1 VALLE
6 IQDVTKAFGGV
17 QAVDHV
23 TLSFEESGLTSVIGP
38 NGAGKTT
45 LFNLI
50 TGHLTP
56 SGGRIVFAG
65 EDITR
70 LPSFE
75 IWYKGLCR
83 SFQITSLFPS
93 LTVFENIQ
101 LVQLTRHRKQFN
113 LFQRA
118 AHLYQEETFEILKAV
133 ELADQAN
140 MTVSS
145 MPYGDQRK
153 LEIGIVLASNAKL
166 MLLDEPT
173 AGMARVERLAM
184 AGFIERLFQER
195 GLSIVF
201 IEHDMD
207 VVMSIS
213 QKIWVMHQG
222 RIIVE
227 GTPDEIR
234 RNDEV
239 RRIYLGEQ
247 NLWSS

>member
-1 VALLE
+1 MALLE
-6 IQDVTKAFGGV
+6 IQDLTKVFGGV
-17 QAVDHV
+17 RAVDHV
-23 TLSFEESGLTSVIGP
+23 SMTFEEHGLTSIIGP

-56 SGGRIVFAG
+56 NSGRILFAG
-65 EDITR
+65 EDITK
-70 LPSFE
+70 LPPYE

-101 LVQLTRHRKQFN
+101 LVQLTRHQQQFN
-113 LFQRA
+113 FIKRA
-118 AHLYQEETFEILKAV
+118 AHLYREETGEILEAI
-133 ELADQAN
+133 ELGDKAN
-140 MTVSS
+140 MVASS
-145 MPYGDQRK
+145 LPHGDQRK
-153 LEIGIVLASNAKL
+153 LEIGIVLASGSKM

-173 AGMARVERLAM
+173 AGMARGERLAM
-184 AGFIERLFQER
+184 ASFIEKLFRER

-213 QKIWVMHQG
+213 QKIRVMHQG
-222 RIIVE
+222 GIIAE
-227 GTPDEIR
+227 GDPEEIR

-239 RRIYLGEQ
+239 KRIYLGER
-247 NLWSS
+247 

>member
-1 VALLE
+1 MALLE

-23 TLSFEESGLTSVIGP
+23 TLSFEERGLTSVIGP

-50 TGHLTP
+50 TGHLPP
-56 SGGRIVFAG
+56 SDGRILFAG

-70 LPSFE
+70 LPSYD

-101 LVQLTRHRKQFN
+101 LVHLTRHRKQFN

-118 AHLYQEETFEILKAV
+118 TLLYKEEIFEILEAI
-133 ELADQAN
+133 ELSDKAN

-145 MPYGDQRK
+145 LPYGDQRK
-153 LEIGIVLASNAKL
+153 LEIGIVLASNAKM

-173 AGMARVERLAM
+173 AGMARGERLAM
-184 AGFIERLFQER
+184 ASFIERLFQER
-195 GLSIVF
+195 SLSIVF

-213 QKIWVMHQG
+213 QKIRVMHQG

-227 GTPDEIR
+227 GTPEEIQ

-239 RRIYLGEQ
+239 KRIYLGEQ
-247 NLWSS
+247 TI

>member
-1 VALLE
+1 MALLE
-6 IQDVTKAFGGV
+6 IQDLTKAFGGV

-23 TLSFEESGLTSVIGP
+23 TLSFEERGLTSVIGP

-56 SGGRIVFAG
+56 SDGRILFGG

-118 AHLYQEETFEILKAV
+118 THLYKEETFEILKAI
-133 ELADQAN
+133 ELADKAN

-145 MPYGDQRK
+145 LPYGDQRK
-153 LEIGIVLASNAKL
+153 LEIGIVLASDAKM

-184 AGFIERLFQER
+184 ASFIERLFQER
-195 GLSIVF
+195 SLSIVF

-227 GTPDEIR
+227 GTPEEIQ

-239 RRIYLGEQ
+239 KRIYLGEQ
-247 NLWSS
+247 II

>member
-1 VALLE
+1 MALLE
-6 IQDVTKAFGGV
+6 IQGLTKVFGGLR
-17 QAVDHV
+17 AVDQV
-23 TLSFEESGLTSVIGP
+23 SLSFEERGLTSIIGP

-50 TGHLTP
+50 TGHLP
-56 SGGRIVFAG
+56 PNSGRIFFAG

-70 LPSFE
+70 LPSHE

-113 LFQRA
+113 LLERA
-118 AHLYQEETFEILKAV
+118 AHLYKEETFDILEAI
-133 ELADQAN
+133 ELSDKAN

-145 MPYGDQRK
+145 LPYGDQRK
-153 LEIGIVLASNAKL
+153 LEIGIVLASGSKM

-184 AGFIERLFQER
+184 ASFIERLFQER

-213 QKIWVMHQG
+213 QKIRVMHQG
-222 RIIVE
+222 RIIAE
-227 GTPDEIR
+227 GDPEEIR

-239 RRIYLGEQ
+239 KRIYLGER
-247 NLWSS
+247 

>member
-1 VALLE
+1 MALLE

-23 TLSFEESGLTSVIGP
+23 TLSFEERGLTSVIGP

-50 TGHLTP
+50 TGHVTP
-56 SGGRIVFAG
+56 SDGKIIFAG
-65 EDITR
+65 EDITH
-70 LPSFE
+70 LPSYE

-118 AHLYQEETFEILKAV
+118 THLYREETFDILKAI
-133 ELADQAN
+133 ELENEAN

-145 MPYGDQRK
+145 LPYGDQRK
-153 LEIGIVLASNAKL
+153 LEIGIVLASGSKM

-213 QKIWVMHQG
+213 QKIRVMHQG
-222 RIIVE
+222 RILVE
-227 GTPDEIR
+227 GTPDEIQ

-239 RRIYLGEQ
+239 KRIYLGEQ
-247 NLWSS
+247 NL

>member
-1 VALLE
+1 MALLE
-6 IQDVTKAFGGV
+6 IQGLTKAFGGV
-17 QAVDHV
+17 RAVDQV
-23 TLSFEESGLTSVIGP
+23 SLRFEERGLTSIIGP

-45 LFNLI
+45 LFNLV
-50 TGHLTP
+50 TGYLTP
-56 SGGRIVFAG
+56 NSGKVLFAG

-70 LPSFE
+70 LPSYE

-118 AHLYQEETFEILKAV
+118 THLYREETFEILKAI
-133 ELADQAN
+133 ELRDKAH
-140 MTVSS
+140 MIVSS
-145 MPYGDQRK
+145 LPYGDQRK
-153 LEIGIVLASNAKL
+153 LEIGIVLASGSKM

-184 AGFIERLFQER
+184 ASFIKKLFQER
-195 GLSIVF
+195 DLSIVF

-213 QKIWVMHQG
+213 QKIRVMHQG
-222 RIIVE
+222 RIIAE
-227 GTPDEIR
+227 GSPEEIR
-234 RNDEV
+234 SNDQV
-239 RRIYLGEQ
+239 KGIYLGAR
-247 NLWSS
+247 

>member
-1 VALLE
+1 MALLE
-6 IQDVTKAFGGV
+6 IQGLTKAFGGV
-17 QAVDHV
+17 RAVDQV
-23 TLSFEESGLTSVIGP
+23 SLSLEERGLTSVIGP

-50 TGHLTP
+50 TGHVAPNEGKIL
-56 SGGRIVFAG
+56 FAG
-65 EDITR
+65 EDITH
-70 LPSFE
+70 LPSYE

-93 LTVFENIQ
+93 LTAFENIQ

-118 AHLYQEETFEILKAV
+118 THLYKEETFEILKAI
-133 ELADQAN
+133 ELEDKAN

-145 MPYGDQRK
+145 LPYGDQRK
-153 LEIGIVLASNAKL
+153 LEIGIVLASGSKM

-213 QKIWVMHQG
+213 QKIRVMHQG
-222 RIIVE
+222 RIIAE
-227 GTPDEIR
+227 GSPEEIQ

-239 RRIYLGEQ
+239 KRIYLGEQ
-247 NLWSS
+247 GL

>member
-1 VALLE
+1 MALLE
-6 IQDVTKAFGGV
+6 IQGLTKAFGGV
-17 QAVDHV
+17 RAVDQV
-23 TLSFEESGLTSVIGP
+23 SLSLEERGLTSVIGP

-50 TGHLTP
+50 TGHLAP
-56 SGGRIVFAG
+56 NDGKVLFAG
-65 EDITR
+65 EDITH
-70 LPSFE
+70 LPSYE

-93 LTVFENIQ
+93 LTAFENIQ

-118 AHLYQEETFEILKAV
+118 THLYKEETFEILKAI
-133 ELADQAN
+133 ELEDKAN

-145 MPYGDQRK
+145 LPYGDQRK
-153 LEIGIVLASNAKL
+153 LEIGIVLASGSKM

-213 QKIWVMHQG
+213 QKIRVMHQG
-222 RIIVE
+222 RIIAE
-227 GTPDEIR
+227 GSPEEIQ

-239 RRIYLGEQ
+239 KRIYLGEQ
-247 NLWSS
+247 GL

>member
-1 VALLE
+1 MALLE
-6 IQDVTKAFGGV
+6 IQGLTKAFGGV
-17 QAVDHV
+17 RAVDQV
-23 TLSFEESGLTSVIGP
+23 SLSLEERGLTSVIGP

-50 TGHLTP
+50 TGHVAPNEGKIL
-56 SGGRIVFAG
+56 FAG
-65 EDITR
+65 EDITH
-70 LPSFE
+70 LPSYE
-75 IWYKGLCR
+75 IWYKGLSR

-93 LTVFENIQ
+93 LTAFENIQ

-118 AHLYQEETFEILKAV
+118 THLYKEETFEILKAI
-133 ELADQAN
+133 ELEDKAN

-145 MPYGDQRK
+145 LPYGDQRK
-153 LEIGIVLASNAKL
+153 LEIGIVLASGSKM

-184 AGFIERLFQER
+184 ASLIERLFQER

-213 QKIWVMHQG
+213 QKIRVMHQG
-222 RIIVE
+222 RIIAE
-227 GTPDEIR
+227 GSPEEIQ

-239 RRIYLGEQ
+239 KRIYLGEQ
-247 NLWSS
+247 GL

>member
-1 VALLE
+1 MALLE
-6 IQDVTKAFGGV
+6 IQGLTKAFGGV
-17 QAVDHV
+17 RAVDQV
-23 TLSFEESGLTSVIGP
+23 SLSLEERGLTSVIGP

-50 TGHLTP
+50 TGHLAP
-56 SGGRIVFAG
+56 NDGKILFAG
-65 EDITR
+65 EDITH
-70 LPSFE
+70 LPSYE

-93 LTVFENIQ
+93 LTAFENIQ

-118 AHLYQEETFEILKAV
+118 THLYKEETFEILKAI
-133 ELADQAN
+133 ELEDKAN

-145 MPYGDQRK
+145 LPYGDQRK
-153 LEIGIVLASNAKL
+153 LEIGIVLASGSKM

-213 QKIWVMHQG
+213 QKIRVMHQG
-222 RIIVE
+222 RIIAE
-227 GTPDEIR
+227 GSPEEIQ

-239 RRIYLGEQ
+239 KRIYLGEQ
-247 NLWSS
+247 GL